1 MSEARDRYRD
11 TLVFLSGAREAGLIG
26 FTLLLVT
33 VVSIHSPRFLALD
46 NFGEIALDVAIL
58 TIVAIGQMMV
68 AITGGIDLS
77 VGSGLALSGMLVG
90 LMYKHGLDLNP
101 VLALLCGAGIGLGLG
116 SLNGLLVAK
125 GKVPPIITTLG
136 TMSIYRGMTFIVSGG
151 RWVNAHEMPAR
162 FISLARGSVFGIPNL
177 IFIAILACVALS
189 YFLTYTKPGREVYAV
204 GGNSEAALVAGINVD
219 RIKFSVYALTGL
231 LYGLSGV
238 LWISRYASAQSD
250 SAMGFELS
258 TVAAVVIGGVSTFGG
273 TGRLTGVVLGAV
285 LLGVIENA
293 LNIAQ
298 ISPFWKL
305 GIEGFVIILAVV
317 LDETMASKV
326 RERIAMARKI

>member
-101 VLALLCGAGIGLGLG
+101 VPCRC
-116 SLNGLLVAK
+116 VE
-125 GKVPPIITTLG
+125 
-136 TMSIYRGMTFIVSGG
+136 RVSGLDWAASTDCWWP
-151 RWVNAHEMPAR
+151 RAR
-162 FISLARGSVFGIPNL
+162 CPL
-177 IFIAILACVALS
+177 
-189 YFLTYTKPGREVYAV
+189 
-204 GGNSEAALVAGINVD
+204 
-219 RIKFSVYALTGL
+219 
-231 LYGLSGV
+231 
-238 LWISRYASAQSD
+238 
-250 SAMGFELS
+250 
-258 TVAAVVIGGVSTFGG
+258 
-273 TGRLTGVVLGAV
+273 
-285 LLGVIENA
+285 
-293 LNIAQ
+293 
-298 ISPFWKL
+298 
-305 GIEGFVIILAVV
+305 
-317 LDETMASKV
+317 
-326 RERIAMARKI
+326 